1 MKLIVEIIDAI
12 DCRGGTPKDYGISC
26 FLCEGASGRINI
38 TAHNNPYQIKT
49 AIRLDDLAK
58 RIKETVDG
66 FYSSI
71 ETSSASAI

>member
-12 DCRGGTPKDYGISC
+12 DRRGATPKDYSISC
-26 FLCEGASGRINI
+26 FLCGGASGRINI
-38 TAHNNPYQIKT
+38 TAHNNPHQIKT

-58 RIKETVDG
+58 RIKETVDD